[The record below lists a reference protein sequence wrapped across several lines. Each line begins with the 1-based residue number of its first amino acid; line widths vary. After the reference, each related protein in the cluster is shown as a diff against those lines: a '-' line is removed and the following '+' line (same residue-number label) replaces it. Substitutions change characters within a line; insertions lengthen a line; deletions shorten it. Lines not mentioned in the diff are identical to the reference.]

1 VRRSPSIEAFS
12 TLSSARTVV
21 ATARLSARSLRL
33 AWRRSS
39 SAARSLAAAAG
50 AAACALMAATVQQIA
65 GGRRLDHVGRI
76 KVGDL
81 LGEVGDLAGLYG
93 DPRIEVGTRPLSE
106 SR

>member
-1 VRRSPSIEAFS
+1 
-12 TLSSARTVV
+12 
-21 ATARLSARSLRL
+21 
-33 AWRRSS
+33 
-39 SAARSLAAAAG
+39 
-50 AAACALMAATVQQIA
+50 MAATVQQIA